1 MGRSRQK
8 NESTVSP
15 ALFRITADP
24 ENSEYP
30 EELLPTTMIGSWV
43 TPYQEKPDLKKKW
56 ANQTELL
63 IAPDYVEPAYEIQ
76 EFPSEEA
83 EGEEGEEEEE

>member
-1 MGRSRQK
+1 VGRSRQK

-30 EELLPTTMIGSWV
+30 EELLPTTMIGSWM
-43 TPYQEKPDLKKKW
+43 TPFQDKPDLKKKW
-56 ANQTELL
+56 ANQTDLL
-63 IAPDYVEPAYEIQ
+63 IAPDYAEPAYEI
-76 EFPSEEA
+76 EELA
-83 EGEEGEEEEE
+83 GEEGEGEEGEEEEE

>member
-1 MGRSRQK
+1 
-8 NESTVSP
+8 
-15 ALFRITADP
+15 
-24 ENSEYP
+24 
-30 EELLPTTMIGSWV
+30 MIGSWV